1 MHEHIKQQHQV
12 QRATDEL
19 ILSDQQLFKIAQT
32 FAQELNSA
40 LDGSTDSSKLQV
52 FPTFIDQLPEGNE
65 RGHYLALDLGGTNFR
80 CLLIQLEGDRQSS
93 LVNRTYSISQQLMQ
107 GRGED
112 LFDYIASCLFNFVK
126 ENGLLGIKLKL
137 GFTFS
142 FPCKQK
148 SRNQAVL
155 SKWTK
160 GFTCSGVV
168 SRDIGEMLKCS
179 IGKYKDLHIDVA
191 AILNDTTGTL
201 ISCAYQEPDCRMGV
215 IIGKLSLI
223 KIGAALTCTNISG
236 TGVNIC
242 YMESHC
248 LDREMIINTELGAF
262 GSANQ
267 CLDFVRTQW
276 DKQLDESSINRG
288 QQLFEKMVS
297 GMYLG
302 EIVRTIVVNL
312 MKCRILN
319 CHVFGAFTERNCFN
333 TSAISCIE
341 LDTFDSTS
349 FPHTQSVLE
358 SMSIRNATLADCAS
372 LHLICSRVS
381 ARSAHLTSAV
391 IAALLHRMDRPQ
403 TVIGVDGSVYRCHPH
418 FKTAVNEKV
427 AQVMTMLGGDDA
439 KGKKHFR
446 LMLSEDGS
454 GRGAAL
460 IASLSTA
467 STYQCAHCQDCD
479 RLGQIE
485 CPTCVATA

>member
-1 MHEHIKQQHQV
+1 M
-12 QRATDEL
+12 
-19 ILSDQQLFKIAQT
+19 
-32 FAQELNSA
+32 
-40 LDGSTDSSKLQV
+40 
-52 FPTFIDQLPEGNE
+52 
-65 RGHYLALDLGGTNFR
+65 
-80 CLLIQLEGDRQSS
+80 
-93 LVNRTYSISQQLMQ
+93 
-107 GRGED
+107 
-112 LFDYIASCLFNFVK
+112 
-126 ENGLLGIKLKL
+126 
-137 GFTFS
+137 
-142 FPCKQK
+142 
-148 SRNQAVL
+148 L

-168 SRDIGEMLKCS
+168 NRDIGEMLKCS
-179 IGKYKDLHIDVA
+179 LAKYKDLHIDVA

-201 ISCAYQEPDCRMGV
+201 ISCAYQEPNCRMGV
-215 IIGKLSLI
+215 II
-223 KIGAALTCTNISG
+223 G

-262 GSANQ
+262 GSANH

-312 MKCRILN
+312 MKSGILSPE
-319 CHVFGAFTERNCFN
+319 VFSAFRERNSFN

-341 LDTFDSTS
+341 LDSSDSTS
-349 FPHTQSVLE
+349 FTHTQSVLQ
-358 SMSIRNATLADCAS
+358 SMSINNATFDDCAS
-372 LHLICSRVS
+372 LHMICSRVS

-418 FKTAVNEKV
+418 YKTAVNEKV
-427 AQVMTMLGGDDA
+427 AQLLPMLAKDEDA
-439 KGKKHFR
+439 NGKKHFR

-460 IASLSTA
+460 IASLPTLA
-467 STYQCAHCQDCD
+467 SYQCAQCQDCD
-479 RLGQIE
+479 RLGQIV
-485 CPTCVATA
+485 CPTCVASA